1 MQDKEILEQ
10 WENSWLEPD
19 EKKKSIEDI
28 IEEKW
33 SYEEDQIDYTEV

>member
-1 MQDKEILEQ
+1 MQDKEILKQ

-19 EKKKSIEDI
+19 EEKKSIEDI
-28 IEEKW
+28 IEERW

>member
-19 EKKKSIEDI
+19 EEKKSIEDI
-28 IEEKW
+28 IEERW

>member
-10 WENSWLEPD
+10 WENSWLEPN
-19 EKKKSIEDI
+19 EEEKSIEDI
-28 IEEKW
+28 IEERW